1 MTPLLQRMIDAM
13 VLRGLSPRTG
23 KLCHAIYGMVKH
35 FRRDPTQYS
44 AQEVEAYMLHLINE
58 RHLSQSTMNQAT
70 CAALVATDV
79 HCPIII

>member
-44 AQEVEAYMLHLINE
+44 AQEVEA
-58 RHLSQSTMNQAT
+58 
-70 CAALVATDV
+70 
-79 HCPIII
+79 